1 MSKSKPIQISI
12 PQPCHEDWNKMT
24 PLQQGRFCDSCQKCV
39 VDFTGFSDA
48 QLYQF
53 IADHKGQK
61 ICGRFQR
68 RQLNRQINIPY
79 QPHSTLYKWMMA
91 AGLALIFV
99 AAPEGKTFAQAPKT
113 EQNSSLTKLH
123 KADTDSNS
131 VDTFWVSGSVYDDN
145 NEPVIHATVDLTD
158 NSLSYGSTVTD
169 NDGKFRIG
177 PIPAGEYKL
186 TAKSLGFEHYQKE
199 LTVARTIIND
209 EISLKL
215 SRTHLTGLVEV
226 ELIEHKVPL
235 INKYEGG
242 GTRTITS
249 DEIEKGAY

>member
-1 MSKSKPIQISI
+1 
-12 PQPCHEDWNKMT
+12 MT
-24 PLQQGRFCDSCQKCV
+24 PQQQGRFCDSCRKCV
-39 VDFTGFSDA
+39 VDFTGFTDA
-48 QLYQF
+48 QLYEF
-53 IADHKGQK
+53 IAEHKGQK
-61 ICGRFQR
+61 ICGRFQKT
-68 RQLNRQINIPY
+68 QLNRQINIPP
-79 QPHSTLYKWMMA
+79 QPNSQLYKWMIA
-91 AGLALIFV
+91 AGLALVFV

-123 KADTDSNS
+123 KADTGSDS
-131 VDTFWVSGSVYDDN
+131 VDTFWISGIVYDDN
-145 NEPVIHATVDLTD
+145 NEALIHATVDLTH
-158 NSLSYGSTVTD
+158 NSFSYGSTVTD
-169 NDGKFRIG
+169 NDGKFKIG

-186 TAKSLGFEHYQKE
+186 TAKSPGFESYQKE
-199 LTVARTIIND
+199 LIVTRTIIND

-215 SRTHLTGLVEV
+215 SRTRLTGLVEI